1 MLLSMLFSRSFNS
14 DSTLLHVNFS
24 HFLPQYKNRLGKGDQ
39 PGRSGGISH
48 RMGTHPRVVTHQQ
61 LMSQMRVASSITAVH
76 IHTEPRKNVHNE
88 KCLLLRQMCVHC
100 KHAIRHVLKRADDK
114 LMYTYYKPKYVHMCN
129 VCPGLELCVIIA
141 LLHKNMSSLPPSSPE
156 TPCILCG
163 LLHDA

>member
-1 MLLSMLFSRSFNS
+1 
-14 DSTLLHVNFS
+14 
-24 HFLPQYKNRLGKGDQ
+24 
-39 PGRSGGISH
+39 
-48 RMGTHPRVVTHQQ
+48 
-61 LMSQMRVASSITAVH
+61 MSQMRVASSITAVH

-129 VCPGLELCVIIA
+129 VCPGLELCVIIT

-156 TPCILCG
+156 TPCIPCG
-163 LLHDA
+163 LLHDAWRRIIPLWSGLKVKEQLSFSLFGCLHMITGWVLLGQSSAQFECVII